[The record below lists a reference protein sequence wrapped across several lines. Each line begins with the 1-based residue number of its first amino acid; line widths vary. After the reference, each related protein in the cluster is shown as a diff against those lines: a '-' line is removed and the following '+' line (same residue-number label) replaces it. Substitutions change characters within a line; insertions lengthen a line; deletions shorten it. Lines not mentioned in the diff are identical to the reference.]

1 MQMRKLLVTLL
12 AGATLFTASVTSQ
25 AVTLLQ
31 LGWDGNGGTVT
42 FDNATQVLS
51 GSQTGKFTHTS
62 GLSLAPGFLDATA
75 KLTFTGLAT
84 NAGFFGFQGLSSYT
98 FKITNAAGTVV
109 YVKGVATPIFPNG
122 PGGDVAAYTQG
133 FANNIDLSS
142 GDDPFFG
149 VNLTLTSDY
158 ALGPYTNEAASF
170 TSNARGYS
178 PPNTG
183 IDIGV
188 NGFMKTKLFT
198 QISGNISGT
207 LVPEPGALAMLVG
220 MGVAGSA
227 LLLRRRKK

>member
-1 MQMRKLLVTLL
+1 MRKLLVILM
-12 AGATLFTASVTSQ
+12 AGTALFTASVTSQ

-42 FDNATQVLS
+42 FNNATQVLS

-62 GLSLAPGFLDATA
+62 GLSLVPGFLDATA
-75 KLTFTGLAT
+75 KLTFSGAAT
-84 NAGFFGFQGLSSYT
+84 NPGFFGFQGLSSFT
-98 FKITNAAGTVV
+98 FKITNAAGTVT
-109 YVKGVATPIFPNG
+109 YIKGVATPVFPNV
-122 PGGDVAAYTQG
+122 PGGDIAAYTQG
-133 FANNIDLSS
+133 FVNNIDLST

-170 TSNARGYS
+170 TSNANGYS
-178 PPNTG
+178 PANTG
-183 IDIGV
+183 VVIGG

-207 LVPEPGALAMLVG
+207 LVPEPGTLAMLVG

-227 LLLRRRKK
+227 LLFRRRKR